1 MSFNQMRYYTMDKE
15 YSVIFDTSRTFLK
28 NLLRVW
34 ARSNNDYIGLLD

>member
-28 NLLRVW
+28 NLLRVR